1 MAPWKMLIL
10 VEQNIEIH
18 ELRVG
23 KNQIY
28 ESAPRMF
35 FRREG
40 GDG

>member
-18 ELRVG
+18 ELELEKTSCQKVPQG
-23 KNQIY
+23 CSS
-28 ESAPRMF
+28 E
-35 FRREG
+35 EG